1 MQITIH
7 ARMPIPHEFFTR
19 DSELMPHS
27 PVEDHLSFFSRGDEV
42 DARYAVWIERRIKK
56 IPDVI
61 VWYL

>member
-1 MQITIH
+1 
-7 ARMPIPHEFFTR
+7 MPIPHEFFTR